1 MTAMS
6 RAPAFDQTDNAIL
19 DRWQAGQSGGKISA
33 DLKLTRN
40 RVTKI
45 VCAAR
50 RRGDVRAI
58 HHLWPDGHL
67 IGRYRHRPP
76 AVAV

>member
-1 MTAMS
+1 MP
-6 RAPAFDQTDNAIL
+6 RPRPFDPTDDAIL
-19 DRWQAGQSGGKISA
+19 DRWQAGHSGGKISA
-33 DLKLTRN
+33 DLELTRN

-67 IGRYRHRPP
+67 FGRFRLRPP